1 LDHKKQKHMNKI
13 ENLFGQLFVHDT
25 EKIREIF
32 PLINPEWFTNKTH
45 QLFYESISELIKKG
59 SEIDMYLIIDQLR
72 HKKQLRPEMPSI
84 ISELANQS
92 NFINIQSL
100 LNEINHDF
108 LKRQM
113 SLFIQN
119 FGNEIKSPNGSVDK
133 MIELMDSAKKM
144 ILNDESKEM
153 NNVDHIFNVIELH
166 NKVKNGEQ
174 TGVEIGFDALKQKV
188 VLEPVDMMVVGGRPA
203 MGKTAWMI
211 SAIKKMA
218 FDQNKKIAVFSLEM
232 SNVQIMRRMLANV
245 CDIDSNK
252 MRFGKC
258 NQNELDLIFEVQKQP
273 EWNNV
278 HFFEG
283 SHTILDITKK
293 LIKLK
298 NTTGIDAFF
307 VDYLQKIV
315 PEKSENRYLEVTRIS
330 NELKRLSMQ
339 LKIPSIA
346 LAQLSREGSKLGARP
361 KLTDL
366 KESGEI
372 EQDASIVAFLH
383 RPEYYGTMS
392 DDSGEST
399 ENIGEFIVAK
409 NRDGEIGIHK
419 MDVDLKFSQ
428 WNDSKKTNWFESN
441 PDSFIETNKAIKNFQ
456 SEFDHD
462 ETPF

>member
-1 LDHKKQKHMNKI
+1 MNKMNKI
-13 ENLFGQLFVHDT
+13 EKLFGQLFVHDT
-25 EKIREIF
+25 DKINEIF
-32 PLINPEWFTNKTH
+32 PLINPEWFTNQNHK
-45 QLFYESISELIKKG
+45 LFYQSISELVKKG
-59 SEIDMYLIIDQLR
+59 SQIDMFTIVDQLR
-72 HKKQLRPEMPSI
+72 QKQQLRPEMPHQ

-92 NFINIQSL
+92 NFINLESL

-113 SLFIQN
+113 SLFVQN
-119 FGNEIKSPNGSVDK
+119 FGNEINSPNGSVDK
-133 MIELMDSAKKM
+133 MIELMDSAKKI
-144 ILNDESKEM
+144 ILNDETKEL
-153 NNVDHIFNVIELH
+153 NNVDHIFNVIKLH

-174 TGVEIGFDALKQKV
+174 TGLEIGFDTLKQNV

-211 SAIKKMA
+211 SVIKKLA
-218 FDQNKKIAVFSLEM
+218 FEQNKKIAVFSLEM
-232 SNVQIMRRMLANV
+232 SNVQIMRRMLANI
-245 CDIDSNK
+245 CEIDSNK
-252 MRFGKC
+252 MRFGNL
-258 NQNELDLIFEVQKQP
+258 NQNEMDLIFDVQKQP

-283 SHTILDITKK
+283 SHSILDITKK

-298 NTTGIDAFF
+298 NTTGCDAFF
-307 VDYLQKIV
+307 VDYLQKII

-383 RPEYYGTMS
+383 RPEYYGTMT
-392 DDSGEST
+392 DDAGEST
-399 ENIGEFIVAK
+399 ENIGEFIVGK
-409 NRDGEIGIHK
+409 NRDGEIGIHR
-419 MDVDLKFSQ
+419 MDVNLKFSQ
-428 WNDSKKTNWFESN
+428 WNDAKNNQWSILHESN
-441 PDSFIETNKAIKNFQ
+441 PDQFIESNKALNDFQ
-456 SEFDHD
+456 STFD

>member
-1 LDHKKQKHMNKI
+1 MNKMNNI
-13 ENLFGQLFVHDT
+13 EKLFGQLFVHDT
-25 EKIREIF
+25 EKINKIF
-32 PLINPEWFTNKTH
+32 PLINPEWFTNQNHKLYY
-45 QLFYESISELIKKG
+45 QSISELVKKG
-59 SEIDMYLIIDQLR
+59 SQIDMFTIVDQLR
-72 HKKQLRPEMPSI
+72 QKQQLRPEMPHQ
-84 ISELANQS
+84 ISQLANES
-92 NFINIQSL
+92 NFINIESL

-113 SLFIQN
+113 SLFVQN
-119 FGNEIKSPNGSVDK
+119 FGNEINSPNGSVDK
-133 MIELMDSAKKM
+133 MIELMDSAKKI
-144 ILNDESKEM
+144 ILNDETKEL

-174 TGVEIGFDALKQKV
+174 TALEIGFDTLKQNV

-211 SAIKKMA
+211 SAIKKLA

-232 SNVQIMRRMLANV
+232 SNVQIMRRMLANI
-245 CDIDSNK
+245 CEIDSNK
-252 MRFGKC
+252 MRFGNL
-258 NQNELDLIFEVQKQP
+258 NQNEMDLIFDVQKQP

-298 NTTGIDAFF
+298 NTTGCDAFF
-307 VDYLQKIV
+307 VDYLQKII

-383 RPEYYGTMS
+383 RPEYYGTMT
-392 DDSGEST
+392 DDAFEST
-399 ENIGEFIVAK
+399 ENIGEFIVGK
-409 NRDGEIGIHK
+409 NRDGEIGIHR

-428 WNDSKKTNWFESN
+428 WNDAKNNRWNISNESN
-441 PDSFIETNKAIKNFQ
+441 PDQFIESNKALNDFQ
-456 SEFDHD
+456 STFD

>member
-1 LDHKKQKHMNKI
+1 MNKI
-13 ENLFGQLFVHDT
+13 DNLFGQLFVHDT

-32 PLINPEWFTNKTH
+32 PLINPDWFINNRHK
-45 QLFYESISELIKKG
+45 LFYQSISELIKKG
-59 SEIDMYLIIDQLR
+59 SNIDIYLIIDQLR
-72 HKKQLRPEMPSI
+72 QMNQLRPEMTSI
-84 ISELANQS
+84 ISKLAYES
-92 NFINIQSL
+92 NYINIESL
-100 LNEINHDF
+100 INEINFDF
-108 LKRQM
+108 MKRQM
-113 SLFIQN
+113 SLFVQN
-119 FGNEIKSPNGSVDK
+119 FQSEIDSPNGNVDK
-133 MIELMDSAKKM
+133 MISLMDSAKKM

-166 NKVKNGEQ
+166 NQVKNGEQ
-174 TGVEIGFDALKQKV
+174 TGLEIGFNTLKQNV

-211 SAIKKMA
+211 SAIKKLA
-218 FDQNKKIAVFSLEM
+218 FDQNKKVAVFSLEM

-245 CDIDSNK
+245 CEIDSNK
-252 MRFGKC
+252 MRFGNC
-258 NQNELDLIFEVQKQP
+258 NEHELELILNVQKQP

-283 SHTILDITKK
+283 SHTIFDITKK
-293 LIKLK
+293 LINLK
-298 NTTGIDAFF
+298 NTTGIDVFF
-307 VDYLQKIV
+307 IDYLQKVI

-330 NELKRLSMQ
+330 NEIKRLSMQ

-346 LAQLSREGSKLGARP
+346 LAQLSREGSKLGGRP

-383 RPEYYGTMS
+383 RPEYYGTMV

-399 ENIGEFIVAK
+399 ENIGEFIVGK
-409 NRDGEIGIHK
+409 NRDGEIGIHR

-428 WNDSKKTNWFESN
+428 WNDVKKTSWSDTN
-441 PDSFIETNKAIKNFQ
+441 PDSFIESNKAIKNFQ
-456 SEFDHD
+456 TEFDNNKA
-462 ETPF
+462 PF